1 MNKEIS
7 AQVIGH
13 ITVKDTEK
21 WTEYRSQVG
30 ATMAPW
36 GAELVCR
43 GKRTDI
49 LCGEHHHT
57 DIVFIRFPNVESAK
71 NWFNSQAYQALR
83 AAKGISF
90 YLFRM
95 KRFLFARDIQALF
108 RFFP

>member
-7 AQVIGH
+7 AYVIGY

-21 WTEYRSQVG
+21 WAEYRSQVG

-57 DIVFIRFPNVESAK
+57 DMVVIHFPNGESAK
-71 NWFNSQAYQALR
+71 SWFNSQTYQALIPLR
-83 AAKGISF
+83 DQAADVVLVS
-90 YLFRM
+90 Y
-95 KRFLFARDIQALF
+95 ASA
-108 RFFP
+108 P